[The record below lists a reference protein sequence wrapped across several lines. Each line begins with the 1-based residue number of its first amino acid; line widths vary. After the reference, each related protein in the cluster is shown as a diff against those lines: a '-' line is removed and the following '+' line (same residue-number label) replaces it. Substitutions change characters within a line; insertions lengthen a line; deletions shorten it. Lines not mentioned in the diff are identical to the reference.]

1 MRAFLKI
8 ISSKTYHA
16 LCQVLGRDTNT
27 QIPIPQM
34 MMVVAILNMDLNR
47 EFYFS
52 SFMIEKMHK
61 QLVEIK
67 GNSKVVHLK

>member
-1 MRAFLKI
+1 
-8 ISSKTYHA
+8 
-16 LCQVLGRDTNT
+16 
-27 QIPIPQM
+27 
-34 MMVVAILNMDLNR
+34 MVVAILNMDLNR